1 VSILKRFI
9 LILPVAAW
17 LCGAAARAQHAHVNA
32 GALAPTQGSQL
43 YFGNGASFIT
53 NSLFIQPLNF
63 TNAGPYAGFYHG
75 TITFAALSGSP
86 FTGGPATNA
95 ALPGSQLR
103 LRFVSV
109 AGPAGGSFGVWDVD
123 GFNYDENEA
132 ETLTFSLPV
141 GTTNGT
147 NTILL
152 SENNG
157 EPGADPFG
165 HIHGRH
171 YSATQP
177 GLYVVGLQIIDTS
190 ANGPGGGPLHA
201 PSDIFPLYFQAGFT
215 VDSFLLSSNQTVFT
229 FGAQSGRT
237 YHLEAAT
244 NLTAPTVWT
253 NVDGPLS
260 GNNRLRTLTDTA
272 AGGQRKFYR
281 VRQTQP

>member
-1 VSILKRFI
+1 VKSLKRTI
-9 LILPVAAW
+9 LSVLVAAG
-17 LCGAAARAQHAHVNA
+17 LLPAAAWAQHAHLNA
-32 GALAPTQGSQL
+32 GALAPAQGSQL
-43 YFGNGASFIT
+43 YFGNGTSFIT

-63 TNAGPYAGFYHG
+63 TNAGPYAGHHQG
-75 TITFAALSGSP
+75 SVTFTSLSGSP

-109 AGPAGGSFGVWDVD
+109 NGPAGGSFGVWDVD

-157 EPGADPFG
+157 EAGADPFG

-171 YSATQP
+171 YSAAQP

-190 ANGPGGGPLHA
+190 ENGPGGGPVHA
-201 PSDIFPLYFQAGFT
+201 PSAIFPMYFQAGFT
-215 VDSFLLSSNQTVFT
+215 VDSFLLSSNETVFT

-237 YHLEAAT
+237 YYLEATT
-244 NLTAPTVWT
+244 NLSAATVWT
-253 NVDGPLS
+253 NVDGSLS
-260 GNNRLRTLTDTA
+260 GNNRLRTLADPGA
-272 AGGQRKFYR
+272 NGERKFYR